1 MAERGP
7 KRPDHDAILGAG
19 LLRLVRGRS
28 ASLAYDELI
37 IPRALLRYLSSLTV
51 SQGRLAGQP
60 FTVLHWQG
68 RFVRGAFAP
77 GVQAAALANGGGRH
91 VRAVLGLEEGAGL
104 L

>member
-68 RFVRGAFAP
+68 RFVRG
-77 GVQAAALANGGGRH
+77 VQAAALAIAGAQYG
-91 VRAVLGLEEGAGL
+91 RAVLGLEEGAGL